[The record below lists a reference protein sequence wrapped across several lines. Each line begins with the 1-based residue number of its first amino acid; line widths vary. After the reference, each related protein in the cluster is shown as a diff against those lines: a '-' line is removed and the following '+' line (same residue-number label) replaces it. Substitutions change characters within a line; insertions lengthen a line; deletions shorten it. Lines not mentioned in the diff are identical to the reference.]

1 MRIQYRKFWIAKN
14 TKNVH
19 HKASQHKYVYLSALQ
34 FKSPKWTQNS
44 SCRTLFWLQAWHKK

>member
-1 MRIQYRKFWIAKN
+1 MRIQYRKFWMAKN